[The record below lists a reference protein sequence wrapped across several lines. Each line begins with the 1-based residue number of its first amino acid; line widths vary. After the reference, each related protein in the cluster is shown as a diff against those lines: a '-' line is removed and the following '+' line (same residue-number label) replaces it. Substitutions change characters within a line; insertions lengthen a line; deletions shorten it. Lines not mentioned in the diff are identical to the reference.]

1 MTESLKRAADSRS
14 DRAAQTN
21 GDHVMPSRRAGVK
34 LVIMRRLSAHVAMLA
49 AATVIAAGCAD
60 STEPS
65 HLNPTTLEAVT
76 PAILNGTVGAEVS
89 PAPAVRIRD
98 ANGNPMPGI
107 SVEFQLAIGGGTLQ
121 SPVVQ
126 TGIDGVATNVWTL
139 GPRPEVSSLIATS
152 HGLTNVVFTATAA
165 VGPASYMS
173 ARVNDIAE
181 LGVTGVRVGHPS
193 VDVRDQFANPVAG
206 VQVTF
211 TVTSGG
217 GTIEAGTATTDH
229 LGIATAGWWTL
240 GHPGENTVSASVPGL
255 QSIAFT
261 VTAVTATAAL
271 TGTYELESINI
282 CCLLKLPGRIV
293 LAENGQFSTNVD
305 GIVGHGAYE
314 ISPNGSVIIF
324 TYANDFLSALNKSL
338 SYWPGGNGIGRGQE
352 MGRVSATAIV
362 IYRCLGEDCFDT
374 YWTYRLVPP

>member
-1 MTESLKRAADSRS
+1 
-14 DRAAQTN
+14 
-21 GDHVMPSRRAGVK
+21 
-34 LVIMRRLSAHVAMLA
+34 
-49 AATVIAAGCAD
+49 
-60 STEPS
+60 
-65 HLNPTTLEAVT
+65 LNPTTLEAVT

-89 PAPAVRIRD
+89 PSPNVRVRD
-98 ANGNPMPGI
+98 GSGNPMRGDAAT
-107 SVEFQLAIGGGTLQ
+107 FQLTAGGGSLQ
-121 SPVVQ
+121 SAAAQ
-126 TGIDGVATNVWTL
+126 TDIDGVATAVWTL
-139 GPRPEVSSLIATS
+139 GQRAEVSALTVTS
-152 HGLTNVVFTATAA
+152 QGLTNVVFTATAA
-165 VGPASYMS
+165 AGPASYLS
-173 ARVNDIAE
+173 SLVNDIPQ
-181 LGVTGVRVGHPS
+181 LGVTGTPAGRPS

-206 VQVTF
+206 VKVTF

-217 GTIEAGTATTDH
+217 GTIEDGTATTDH

-240 GHPGENTVSASVPGL
+240 GRPGENTVSASVPGL
-255 QSIAFT
+255 QSVAFT
-261 VTAVTATAAL
+261 VTAVTATVAYA
-271 TGTYELESINI
+271 GTYELESINI

-314 ISPNGSVIIF
+314 ISTNGSVIVF